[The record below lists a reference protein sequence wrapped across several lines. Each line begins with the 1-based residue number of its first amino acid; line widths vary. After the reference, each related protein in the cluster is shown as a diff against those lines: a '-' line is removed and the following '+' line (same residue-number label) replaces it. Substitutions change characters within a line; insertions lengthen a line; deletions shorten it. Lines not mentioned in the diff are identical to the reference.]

1 MEVERESYLADEGE
15 TNFLFEM
22 SKLFD
27 QVILLLRQTMNS
39 FSYIRRFN
47 ILMSYVGDN
56 KIVEYMLKD
65 NSTAFSVT
73 GNMLLESKYEKLVAK
88 SLGKTQKIDQK
99 SSLVL
104 QKLMNLPRR
113 KLEVS
118 PFEKAHYLEHRK

>member
-15 TNFLFEM
+15 TNLLFEM

-88 SLGKTQKIDQK
+88 SL
-99 SSLVL
+99 
-104 QKLMNLPRR
+104 
-113 KLEVS
+113 
-118 PFEKAHYLEHRK
+118 